1 MSWLPALAVAG
12 IVTFGIRLSFIA
24 LLGKV
29 EPPSVLIR
37 ALRFVPPAVLSAI
50 IFPELLVRDGTP
62 DLHPGNVRL
71 IAGVVAAAVAW
82 RTRNVVLTIAVG
94 MAALWMAQALQRI

>member
-1 MSWLPALAVAG
+1 MSWFPVLVVAG
-12 IVTFGIRLSFIA
+12 LVTFAIRLSFIA

-29 EPPSVLIR
+29 ELPPIVTH

-50 IFPELLVRDGTP
+50 VFPELLVREGAL
-62 DLHPGNVRL
+62 DLRPGNLRL
-71 IAGVVAAAVAW
+71 VAGVVAALVAW

-94 MAALWMAQALQRI
+94 MAALWTLQALVPA

>member
-12 IVTFGIRLSFIA
+12 LVTFGIRLSFIA

-29 EPPSVLIR
+29 TLPPLLTR

-50 IFPELLVRDGTP
+50 ILPEVLVRGGAV
-62 DLHPGNVRL
+62 DLHPANPRL
-71 IAGVVAAAVAW
+71 VAGVLAALVAW

-94 MAALWMAQALQRI
+94 MAALWTAQALVR

>member
-1 MSWLPALAVAG
+1 MSWLPALAIAG
-12 IVTFGIRLSFIA
+12 LLTFGIRLSFIA

-29 EPPSVLIR
+29 ELPPVLTR

-50 IFPELLVRDGTP
+50 ILPEVLVRDGAL
-62 DLHPGNVRL
+62 DLHPGNVR
-71 IAGVVAAAVAW
+71 IVAGVLAAVVAW

-94 MAALWMAQALQRI
+94 MAVLWTAQALVPT

>member
-1 MSWLPALAVAG
+1 MSWLPALVVAG
-12 IVTFGIRLSFIA
+12 LVTFGIRLSFVA

-29 EPPSVLIR
+29 ELPPVLTR

-50 IFPELLVRDGTP
+50 ILPEVLVRDGAV
-62 DLHPGNVRL
+62 DLHPANPRL
-71 IAGVVAAAVAW
+71 VAGVLAALVAW

-94 MAALWMAQALQRI
+94 MAALWTAQAFLR

>member
-12 IVTFGIRLSFIA
+12 LVTFGIRLSFIA

-29 EPPSVLIR
+29 ELPPVLTR

-50 IFPELLVRDGTP
+50 IFPELLVREGALA
-62 DLHPGNVRL
+62 LHPGNARL
-71 IAGVVAAAVAW
+71 VAGVVAAFVAW

-94 MAALWMAQALQRI
+94 MTALWAAQAVLR